1 MEGAVIRTTN
11 TFICASTKGTE
22 ITKNVAA
29 QLVHKGLIQEYKPQI
44 ILIVGHALE
53 SVLVSSFR
61 RSTLLLKN
69 LQDYV
74 IAIGSGYNALNLEVE
89 TYDIRKAEWS
99 ERGVYPFVKV
109 S

>member
-1 MEGAVIRTTN
+1 MVGAVIRTTN
-11 TFICASTKGTE
+11 TFICASTKRTE

-29 QLVHKGLIQEYKPQI
+29 QLVHKGLIQHYPPQI
-44 ILIVGHALE
+44 TLIVEHALV
-53 SVLVSSFR
+53 SVLVGLI
-61 RSTLLLKN
+61 RSTLLLTKI

-89 TYDIRKAEWS
+89 TYDIRNAEWS